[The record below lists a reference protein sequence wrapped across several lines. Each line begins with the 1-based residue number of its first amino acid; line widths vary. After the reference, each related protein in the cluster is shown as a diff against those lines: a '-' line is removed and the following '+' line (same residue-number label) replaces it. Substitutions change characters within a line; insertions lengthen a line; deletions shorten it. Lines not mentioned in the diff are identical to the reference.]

1 MLREDKLRHARECR
15 QWAGTATTHEAK
27 QGFLKAAEIWEML
40 ARDPDPESEPT
51 APLVTIFGAYANADP
66 E

>member
-27 QGFLKAAEIWEML
+27 LGFLKAAEIWEVL
-40 ARDPDPESEPT
+40 ARDPDPDGVPS
-51 APLVTIFGAYANADP
+51 ARLVDIFEANTHADP

>member
-1 MLREDKLRHARECR
+1 MFRDDKLRHARECC

-27 QGFLKAAEIWEML
+27 QGFLKAAEIWEVL
-40 ARDPDPESEPT
+40 ARDLDPEVEPT
-51 APLVTIFGAYANADP
+51 APLVTIFGAYAAADP